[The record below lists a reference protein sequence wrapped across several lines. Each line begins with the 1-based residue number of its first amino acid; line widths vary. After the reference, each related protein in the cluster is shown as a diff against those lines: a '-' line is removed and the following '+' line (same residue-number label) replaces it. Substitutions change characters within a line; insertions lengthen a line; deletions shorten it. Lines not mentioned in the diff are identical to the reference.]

1 MSASTSLQIE
11 DLVRA
16 NVPDEEANLPHLA
29 DQGRWRLRL
38 AREGHP
44 HGRLEPLT
52 GLFDHFDAASV
63 WPEFPSYRPFDEP
76 LKALR
81 AALSGEDSVYQAE
94 AAVKPQAVPKVEES
108 ENLEPSPLAGLLGL
122 EMLEIARSSALPPE
136 RRVEALEKVAI
147 ALVNPTRENVRAIL
161 ITLLRD

>member
-1 MSASTSLQIE
+1 MAASTSLQIE
-11 DLVRA
+11 DLVQT

-29 DQGRWRLRL
+29 DQGPWRLRL

-44 HGRLEPLT
+44 HGRHEPLT
-52 GLFDHFDAASV
+52 ALFDHFEAASV
-63 WPEFPSYRPFDEP
+63 WPEFPNYRPFNEP

-81 AALSGEDSVYQAE
+81 AALNGEDSVYQAE
-94 AAVKPQAVPKVEES
+94 VAVQPQTVSAIQEPA
-108 ENLEPSPLAGLLGL
+108 NLEANPLAGLLGL

-147 ALVNPTRENVRAIL
+147 ALANPTRENVRAIL
-161 ITLLRD
+161 FTLLRD